1 MTTVFVSAGQIPI
14 RWSTAMAKRRNL
26 RAAPSTGRRQTRAE
40 NPTQENKFDEVH
52 ASDRRLLLIFFAF
65 FVVIP
70 AVSVCL
76 YRFKFAPEA
85 DRSDPIEH
93 GQKQGGRF
101 KVDMNYQEILEENSE
116 VSLNASRRNY
126 AYPVLAYVTPWNSK
140 GYDVAKKYTKKF
152 THISPVWYD
161 LKSQGSGLVLD
172 GRHNADTGWMSEL
185 RQNGDALVIP
195 RIVLEAVP
203 QELLKSKKLRS
214 KAIDIIVTECME
226 MEFDGIVLESW
237 SRWAAYGI
245 LHDPDMRN
253 KALQFVK
260 QLGDTLHSVS
270 SAENNN
276 RPLQL
281 VYVIGPPVSE
291 KPQMH
296 DFGPQ
301 DLQRLSG
308 AVDGFSL
315 MTYDFSSPQNPGPNA
330 PLKWIKFALQQLLGP
345 PENAQNLA
353 PKIYL
358 GLNFYGNDFSISGG
372 NFLLSCSSNDIVG
385 ISMNE
390 LGLFRIPSPKIDR
403 SPVQNY
409 RFQRRGYNRTG
420 LPSITGEAQAQIAVG
435 GEQC

>member
-185 RQNGDALVIP
+185 RQNGDALVPINAHF
-195 RIVLEAVP
+195 L
-203 QELLKSKKLRS
+203 
-214 KAIDIIVTECME
+214 E

-253 KALQFVK
+253 K
-260 QLGDTLHSVS
+260 
-270 SAENNN
+270 
-276 RPLQL
+276 